1 MAQFVLDSSELDV
14 DVLGPI
20 TFATATANLG
30 SSTASATAQITNVV
44 SASAPLGGLSASAT
58 VPSGEVIQSQVGQ
71 PNYIQPNFPEIIEP
85 VKITVSIKTAT
96 AKTKLGKLSSK
107 SISQIDFSIL
117 DDDAEVLYNKE
128 FVA

>member
-30 SSTASATAQITNVV
+30 SSTASATAEITNVV
-44 SASAPLGGLSASAT
+44 SATASLGGLAASAT
-58 VPSGEVIQSQVGQ
+58 VPSNEIIVNQVGQ
-71 PNYIQPNFPEIIEP
+71 PNYIQPNFPTIIEP
-85 VKITVSIKTAT
+85 VKVTVSIKTAT

-107 SISQIDFSIL
+107 STSQIDFSIL
-117 DDDAEVLYNKE
+117 DDDAEVLLL
-128 FVA
+128 V

>member
-1 MAQFVLDSSELDV
+1 MAQFVLDSSQLDV

-30 SSTASATAQITNVV
+30 SSTANATAEITNVV
-44 SASAPLGGLSASAT
+44 SATANLGGLSANA
-58 VPSGEVIQSQVGQ
+58 VIPSDEVILSPVGQ

-96 AKTKLGKLSSK
+96 VKTKLGTLSSK
-107 SISQIDFSIL
+107 STSRIDFSIL
-117 DDDAEVLYNKE
+117 DDDAEILLLV
-128 FVA
+128 